1 MFWIL
6 TVCLFVLASLF
17 LLVPLW
23 WRQRNSSLEAE
34 ELRANANIALFQE
47 RASDLESELAT
58 GEIDQAQFDRLML
71 ELQQNLLADTDA
83 GSESGQIQA
92 SRTRNEAQSTKP
104 SRLSIGIPLVLA
116 LLMPIAAYV
125 MYERWG
131 YFDDVALKDLYE
143 QTMSSAG
150 DPEAA
155 RDLIVALGE
164 AVQENEEQ
172 PWAWYFLGEN
182 FANIGMFEEA
192 QISYERSA
200 DLLELDGEKALVLGR
215 VALAMYVNAGLEF
228 NDEVSAVIAEAREL
242 NPNEASVLQLLAADA
257 EQNQDWESA
266 IDYWRLLIQRNPNS
280 QEAQELRRNIAAAQQ
295 LLQRDDA
302 SASGPVIE
310 VELSLADDIEIGADV
325 RIDQLVFVA
334 ARNAEQDGLPPLAA
348 VRMSVAELP
357 TRVRLDNSSA
367 VGPFDLS
374 SAQSVTI
381 SAIISQTGTAN
392 AAEGDYRVVSDVIA
406 LSDEEVQRVELILSE
421 RLR

>member
-23 WRQRNSSLEAE
+23 LRQRNTSLEVE

-58 GEIDQAQFDRLML
+58 GEIDQQQFERLML
-71 ELQQNLLADTDA
+71 ELQQNLLADTDGGTSSVQA
-83 GSESGQIQA
+83 QAARSSGNESTVKA
-92 SRTRNEAQSTKP
+92 SRLA
-104 SRLSIGIPLVLA
+104 IAIPVVLA
-116 LLMPIAAYV
+116 LLMPVAAYV

-131 YFDDVALKDLYE
+131 YFEDVALTDLYE
-143 QTMSSAG
+143 QTMRGAG
-150 DPEAA
+150 DSETAQE
-155 RDLIVALGE
+155 LIVALGE

-192 QISYERSA
+192 QISYQRSA

-215 VALAMYVNAGLEF
+215 VALAMYVNAGLQF
-228 NDEVSAVIAEAREL
+228 NDEISAVIAEARQL

-295 LLQRDDA
+295 LLQGDDA

-310 VELSLADDIEIGADV
+310 VEVSLADDIEIGADV
-325 RIDQLVFVA
+325 RIDQIVFVA

-357 TRVRLDNSSA
+357 AMVRLDNSSA

-392 AAEGDYRVVSDVIA
+392 AAEGDYRVVSDVIS
-406 LSDEEVQRVELILSE
+406 LGEELQRVELVLSE
-421 RLR
+421 RIR

>member
-6 TVCLFVLASLF
+6 TVCLFVVASLF

-23 WRQRNSSLEAE
+23 LRQRNTSLEVK

-58 GEIDQAQFDRLML
+58 GEIDQQQFDRLML
-71 ELQQNLLADTDA
+71 ELQQNLLADTAA
-83 GSESGQIQA
+83 GSETGPKQA
-92 SRTRNEAQSTKP
+92 AGSKSEQQSVKA
-104 SRLSIGIPLVLA
+104 SRLSVAIPVVLA

-131 YFDDVALKDLYE
+131 YFEDVALKDLYA

-155 RDLIVALGE
+155 RELIVALGE
-164 AVQENEEQ
+164 AVQENDEQ

-200 DLLELDGEKALVLGR
+200 ELLELDGEKALVLGR
-215 VALAMYVNAGLEF
+215 VALAMYVNAGFEF
-228 NDEVSAVIAEAREL
+228 NDEISAVIAEARQL

-266 IDYWRLLIQRNPNS
+266 ISYWRLLIQRNPNS
-280 QEAQELRRNIAAAQQ
+280 QEAQELRRNISAAQQ
-295 LLQRDDA
+295 LLQRDAD

-310 VELSLADDIEIGADV
+310 VELSLGEDIEIGADV
-325 RIDQLVFVA
+325 RIDQVVFVA
-334 ARNAEQDGLPPLAA
+334 ARNADQDGLPPLAA

-357 TRVRLDNSSA
+357 AMVRLDNSSA

-374 SAQSVTI
+374 SAESVTI

-392 AAEGDYRVVSDVIA
+392 AAEGDYRVVSDVIS
-406 LSDEEVQRVELILSE
+406 LSDEVQRVELILSE